1 MDKQEYINSLVS
13 QGLSDEEILNKVNEK
28 FKTSSPDFQ
37 TPTAPGAVV
46 EETAVP
52 DMDSSLDP
60 GSGDLQKNESPKK
73 DFDAGEELS
82 TADDLFK
89 ANFKR
94 AKANIAEV
102 PAFLNRWKMSLVKK
116 FAFSDEQKENFEKLS
131 AEEQDA
137 YAQTMGSIPMPG
149 NIGAF
154 AKDGQE
160 AAAKL
165 RSEAEE
171 LEKNLIQYDSD
182 ITDTIFKEG
191 NITEGTTRLLTQAI
205 GAMPSIG
212 QAMIPYIGIPS
223 IVAGSAAEAS
233 REAVYDEGK
242 KIDLKQNLYASGIGA
257 SEGLLEIVTK
267 RIGGAAFK
275 NLIGKPK
282 EVVKKTMLQMATG
295 IAKAGGQ
302 EGASEL
308 GTLTINKILE
318 SKYYDDTKGFKMSE
332 EKFNEW
338 WNEAGDTFLIG
349 MATGKGMASAGAGG
363 VIVRD
368 AIGNRAVNKSLKKA
382 NIKEI
387 SEAFTDSEITDDVVE
402 LSRNQFSEK
411 ALNTELDN
419 KVKLGDLSLTESNEI
434 KLNFK
439 NAQASIRIADN
450 LKIAPSLVN
459 ETVSLVQKRNE
470 LSNKIKDAGENKAL
484 VSEDSKRLIE
494 IDNRLGE
501 ISKENIS
508 IKLDEKITKLEKPIK
523 EPGSLMMDPLGIISV
538 ADKIRQTKLEEA
550 KNEKISNEV
559 QDIYNEKGIDG
570 AFEIIE
576 KFKPIVKK
584 LVNKREG
591 APNFDRELLTSEIEI
606 GLFSD
611 KKNPKT
617 GETKQRSI
625 LGLIREYP
633 AYVKKQ
639 KQANKEAKAKGQKQ
653 IKIAPL
659 SGFINKQL
667 PKRMIEASRKILGK
681 EFTEDIGEI
690 KESRIELD
698 NTTQEVLDLQGTRTP
713 EQNAKLNNIAGITKE
728 EAQQN
733 AKQILKSKLP
743 GILEKSGRDKNQIRT
758 AINNAS
764 VLKVSD
770 KILEE
775 MGGKF
780 TAKEGA
786 NNQFAS
792 FLGVN
797 YDMLFGDNNIIPDYV
812 KNKLELFKPKQV
824 GRESMTEGDASG
836 KGKFEYDNPTFEDVL
851 NFYTDETKGLSTLRA
866 RKERLADIISPEVIK
881 NEIAEALTD
890 PIVKKDFLDRQE
902 ILKKEIPKDAI
913 PKLLERIDRAIAAVD
928 QFGKTTLQGGP
939 IPIVPAT
946 KIFLKSLKT
955 LIKSGV
961 KFGEALSRSIEKF
974 KQALKG
980 ATKNQKSL
988 AERILNYHIKN
999 ENDLKNLQVNDL
1011 ITDLNIFMTNDI
1023 LNSSDLEDFAANNK
1037 DWKKLVKNINE
1048 DYAAI
1053 NMNTEAGRKKF
1064 LKIAE
1069 KNGFVEQIP
1078 KSVWLTLQGTTNS
1091 LLPDKLKKELNL
1103 DKEER
1108 KTIRTADESSLR
1120 TYGGNFPFR
1129 SVKEAEAWIDS
1140 VEKRGKKFAEEGVYK
1155 DMTTRVTTSQYNNL
1169 ENLLDDKDFTQSQK
1183 NSLKGLNKLF
1193 LTFESLMKKNPE
1205 QNIPFVAAMLSST
1218 SAYQG
1223 HFMRASSPVTFYE
1236 KGYKN
1241 GSYTQEHTLPA
1252 SLVAKYLFL
1261 EAVNGNIKKSFKH
1274 VAQNFQQG
1282 ALSNASDNKLEGIGY
1297 NGEKFTYKEK
1307 TPQNWF
1313 IKDNIWARYFN
1324 INVALQNGGVKPE
1337 NIIMANG
1344 KTVADIYKVNNAGYG
1359 IKGVNFNDKI
1369 IEEFKTDKANKQKI
1383 KEETDAVNLSK
1394 DFNDIIENKTNI
1406 GSEKRY
1412 AKAKA
1417 EVAGKDKGSF
1427 DYIGIPPSAQD
1438 FMGLI
1443 YKMVGK
1449 GKQGDSQLAWFK
1461 KNLSDPFAKAM
1472 VDISNARVALANDFK
1487 EIKKIANIA
1496 PKTLKNKLP
1505 GEPFTVEQ
1513 AIRVHIWNKQNMN
1526 IDGLA
1531 KSDLKTLNDYVQKN
1545 KNLLS
1550 FADKLIQINK
1560 EMGYPKPD
1568 KNWLMGTMTTDLLQG
1583 LNTTTRKEALSQW
1596 QSNVDI
1602 IFDEA
1607 NMNKLEAAFGKNYR
1621 YALDNMLQRMKTG
1634 KNRGYPGD
1642 QLTGR
1647 FVDWLNGSVGA
1658 IMFFNMRSAVLQT
1671 ISSVNFV
1678 NFTDNNPLK
1687 AAAAFANQPQFWKD
1701 VMFIMNSDYL
1711 VERRNGLKIN
1721 VNEADIAEIAAESK
1735 NKAKAFV
1742 NKLLKLGFLPTQIA
1756 DSFAIATGGA
1766 SFYRNR
1772 VKSYIKKGLSE
1783 KEAQDKA
1790 FLDFREI
1797 TEENQQSS
1805 RPDRISQQQ
1814 AGPLGR
1820 IILAFANTP
1829 AQYAR
1834 IIQRAASDLKNGR
1847 GDAKT
1852 NISKI
1857 IYYGA
1862 IQNVIF
1868 NAMQQ
1873 SLFAIAFGD
1882 EEPDDEKEAEKY
1894 GNIVNGMVDSLLR
1907 GTGFAGAAVSTV
1919 KNAIIKIAKGGNKQD
1934 VAIDLI
1940 NISPPISSK
1949 IRKIRSAGRT
1959 FDWNKK
1965 EIAEKGLSLDNPATM
1980 AIGQLVSATT
1990 NVPLDRG
1997 IRKLTNIKDAL
2008 DSENEEWMRV
2018 ANALGWQKWELEWE
2032 QNKRKKKKVVK
2043 YNTNISRSSLDRSSS
2058 IKIKRD

>member
-1 MDKQEYINSLVS
+1 MFEYNGVELSLAELQQEATERNVSLDDLLKNNPEIKQLAS
-13 QGLSDEEILNKVNEK
+13 QKKEEPDTVVNE
-28 FKTSSPDFQ
+28 
-37 TPTAPGAVV
+37 
-46 EETAVP
+46 
-52 DMDSSLDP
+52 
-60 GSGDLQKNESPKK
+60 
-73 DFDAGEELS
+73 FDASEELK

-89 ANFKR
+89 ANLKR
-94 AKANIAEV
+94 AKANMLEV
-102 PAFLNRWKMSLVKK
+102 PAFFNRWKMSLVRK
-116 FAFSDEQKENFEKLS
+116 FGFSDEQKEKFDKLS
-131 AEEQDA
+131 AKEQDA
-137 YAQTMGSIPMPG
+137 YAQIMGSLPTPG

-154 AKDGQE
+154 AKEGQE
-160 AAAKL
+160 AATKL
-165 RSEAEE
+165 RNEAEE

-191 NITEGTTRLLTQAI
+191 NVAEGATRLLTQAI
-205 GAMPSIG
+205 GAIPSIG
-212 QAMIPYIGIPS
+212 QAMIPYVGIPS

-242 KIDLKQNLYASGIGA
+242 KIDFQQNLYASGIGA
-257 SEGLLEIVTK
+257 SEGLLEIFTK
-267 RIGGAAFK
+267 RIGTTAFK

-282 EVVKKTMLQMATG
+282 DVVKKTLLQTGTG
-295 IAKAGGQ
+295 IVKAGGQ
-302 EGASEL
+302 EGLSET
-308 GTLTINKILE
+308 GTLAINKFLE
-318 SKYYDDTKGFKMSE
+318 SKYYDQKGGFKMSE
-332 EKFNEW
+332 QRWDEF

-349 MATGKGMASAGAGG
+349 MATGKGMASAGASG

-387 SEAFTDSEITDDVVE
+387 SEAFVNNEITDNVVE

-411 ALNTELDN
+411 ALNTELNN
-419 KVKLGDLSLTESNEI
+419 KVKIGDLSLTESNEI

-439 NAQASIRIADN
+439 NAQASIKVADN
-450 LKIAPSLVN
+450 LKIAPSLIN
-459 ETVSLVQKRNE
+459 ETVSLIQERNK
-470 LSNKIKDAGENKAL
+470 LSTKIKEAGENKAL
-484 VSEDSKRLIE
+484 VSEESKRLVE
-494 IDNRLGE
+494 LDNRLAE

-508 IKLDEKITKLEKPIK
+508 IKLDERITKLEKPIK
-523 EPGSLMMDPLGIISV
+523 EPGSLMMDPLGIITV
-538 ADKIRQTKLEEA
+538 ADRIRKTKLEEA
-550 KNEKISNEV
+550 KNLKIEREV
-559 QDIYNEKGIDG
+559 QNIYNEKGIDG
-570 AFEIIE
+570 AFDIIE

-584 LVNKREG
+584 LVDKREG

-611 KKNPKT
+611 KKNAKT
-617 GETKQRSI
+617 GEIKQRSI

-639 KQANKEAKAKGQKQ
+639 KQANKEAEAKSQKQ

-698 NTTQEVLDLQGTRTP
+698 NTTQEALDLQGTRTP
-713 EQNAKLNNIAGITKE
+713 EQNAKLNDMAGITKE

-792 FLGVN
+792 FLSVN

-836 KGKFEYDNPTFEDVL
+836 KGKFEYENPTFEDVL

-866 RKERLADIISPEVIK
+866 RKERLSDIISPEVIK
-881 NEIAEALTD
+881 NEIAEVLTD
-890 PIVKKDFLDRQE
+890 PEIKKDFLERQE
-902 ILKKEIPKDAI
+902 LQGKEIPQDAI
-913 PKLLERIDRAIAAVD
+913 PKLLEKIDRAI
-928 QFGKTTLQGGP
+928 GLLQKEGNKFKG
-939 IPIVPAT
+939 IAT
-946 KIFLKSLKT
+946 AGVSPKLITDSLIGALKIIKKGLKAGLSFQK
-955 LIKSGV
+955 
-961 KFGEALSRSIEKF
+961 ALSNGIEKF
-974 KQALKG
+974 KQSLKG
-980 ATKNQKSL
+980 VTKDQKSL
-988 AERILNYHIKN
+988 AERILNYHIKSV
-999 ENDLKNLQVNDL
+999 EDLDKLKEGDL
-1011 ITDLNIFMTNDI
+1011 IGDLNLFMNNNI
-1023 LNSSDLEDFAANNK
+1023 LDSSDLDDFTTNNK
-1037 DWKKLVKNINE
+1037 NWKDLVKSTNK
-1048 DYAAI
+1048 DFSAI
-1053 NMNTEAGRKKF
+1053 NMRTDAGRKKF

-1069 KNGFVEQIP
+1069 ENGFIEKIP
-1078 KSVWLTLQGTTNS
+1078 KSVWLTLQGTTDS

-1108 KTIRTADESSLR
+1108 KTITSADESSLR
-1120 TYGGNFPFR
+1120 TYGGNFPFK
-1129 SVKEAEAWIDS
+1129 SVPEAQAWIDS
-1140 VEKRGKKFAEEGVYK
+1140 MEAKGKKFAEEGVYK
-1155 DMTTRVTTSQYNNL
+1155 DMTTKVTTSQYNNL
-1169 ENLLDDKDFTQSQK
+1169 ENLLDDKDFVQSQK
-1183 NSLKGLNKLF
+1183 NSLEGIKQLF
-1193 LTFESLMKKNPE
+1193 LTFESLMKQNPE

-1223 HFMRASSPVTFYE
+1223 HFMRVASPVTFYE

-1241 GSYTQEHTLPA
+1241 EPYTQEHTLPA

-1261 EAVNGNIKKSFKH
+1261 EAANGNIKKSFKH
-1274 VAQNFQQG
+1274 VANNFQQG
-1282 ALSNASDNKLEGIGY
+1282 ALTNKSDDKLKGTGY
-1297 NGEKFTYKEK
+1297 NKEKFTYKEK

-1324 INVALQNGGVKPE
+1324 INVALQNGGIKPE
-1337 NIIMANG
+1337 SIVMANG
-1344 KTVADIYKVNNAGYG
+1344 KTIADIYKVNNAGYG
-1359 IKGVNFNDKI
+1359 IKGVNFNDTI
-1369 IEEFKTDKANKQKI
+1369 IEDSKNDKANKQQI
-1383 KEETDAVNLSK
+1383 KEETEAIDLNK
-1394 DFNDIIENKTNI
+1394 DFNNIIENKTGI

-1417 EVAGKDKGSF
+1417 EVAGKGKDAF
-1427 DYIGIPPSAQD
+1427 DYVGIPPSAQD
-1438 FMGLI
+1438 FMGLM
-1443 YKMVGK
+1443 YKIVGK
-1449 GKQGDSQLAWFK
+1449 GKKGDAQLAWIK
-1461 KNLSDPFAKAM
+1461 RNLSDPFAKAM
-1472 VDISNARVALANDFK
+1472 VDISNTRVALANDFK

-1513 AIRVHIWNKQNMN
+1513 AIRVYIWNKQNM
-1526 IDGLA
+1526 DVEGLSKA
-1531 KSDLKTLNDYVQKN
+1531 DLKTLDDYVKKN

-1550 FADKLIQINK
+1550 FADQLIQINK
-1560 EMGYPKPD
+1560 KMGYPKPD

-1596 QSNVDI
+1596 QSNVDT
-1602 IFDEA
+1602 IFSEA
-1607 NMNKLEAAFGKNYR
+1607 NMNKLEAAFGKNYTS
-1621 YALDNMLQRMKTG
+1621 ALNNMLQRMKTG
-1634 KNRGYPGD
+1634 RNRGYPGD
-1642 QLTGR
+1642 KLTGR

-1671 ISSVNFV
+1671 ISSVNFI
-1678 NFTDNNPLK
+1678 NFNDNNPLK
-1687 AAAAFANQPQFWKD
+1687 AAAAFGNQPQYWKD
-1701 VMFIMNSDYL
+1701 VMYIMNSDFL
-1711 VERRNGLKIN
+1711 IERRNGLKIN
-1721 VNEADIAEIAAESK
+1721 VNEADIAEIAAESN

-1742 NKLLKLGFLPTQIA
+1742 NKLLKAGFLPTQIA

-1766 SFYRNR
+1766 TFYRNR
-1772 VKSYIKKGLSE
+1772 VNSYVKDGLSQKDAE
-1783 KEAQDKA
+1783 QKA

-1834 IIQRAASDLKNGR
+1834 LIQKAASDLKNGR

-1862 IQNVIF
+1862 VQNVIF

-1873 SLFAIAFGD
+1873 ALFAIAFGD
-1882 EEPDDEKEAEKY
+1882 EEPDDEKESEKY

-1907 GTGFAGAAVSTV
+1907 GTGFAGAILSTA
-1919 KNAIIKIAKGGNKQD
+1919 KNAIIKIAKGGKKQD
-1934 VAIDLI
+1934 VAIDLV

-1949 IRKIRSAGRT
+1949 IRKVRSAGRT

-1965 EIAEKGLSLDNPATM
+1965 EIAEKGLSLDNPAYM

-2008 DSENEEWMRV
+2008 DSENEEWMRI
-2018 ANALGWQKWELEWE
+2018 ANALGWQKWELEWK
-2032 QNKRKKKKVVK
+2032 QNKKKKK
-2043 YNTNISRSSLDRSSS
+2043 KSTGFNIEEFERKNKENL
-2058 IKIKRD
+2058 KK